1 MKGYLR
7 MFAHLDALPAMLN
20 TIPSWNSTLAI
31 GVMAVVAASTYV
43 NIARAIDDDIR
54 GA

>member
-1 MKGYLR
+1 ML
-7 MFAHLDALPAMLN
+7 AHLDALPTMLG
-20 TIPSWNSTLAI
+20 TIHGWNSTVAI

-43 NIARAIDDDIR
+43 HIAHAIDDEIR